1 MRRPPISPLFP
12 YTPLFRSARAPPAG
26 GAGTPAPPSRRAPL
40 AHAADGRVRGIRC
53 AQRRGGVYPEAARA
67 AAGADRVGARNPG
80 RLRSPG
86 AAALGA
92 RVEARSHASQ
102 CSCNHRFRLSRRADD
117 SDDQSRHGAGGG
129 DARHAHRAA
138 RVSAGGGG
146 GARGGGGAAA
156 ERAGRG
162 RVWEYGSMN
171 RASYLL
177 GSSMALALVAVAPA
191 QQSPPGGFQGDTDV
205 GQVTKRG
212 SVTYDAGRGRYT
224 IAGSRANMWFD
235 RDAFHFVWRR
245 IERNVILTTRAQFD
259 GPGVEPHRKFGWSV
273 RSSLETGSPHGTA
286 AVHGD
291 GLVPLPIR
299 PTGRGAPAEVRT
311 SACATGMVQRP
322 RAGNGESLSA

>member
-162 RVWEYGSMN
+162 RVWEYGRMN

-191 QQSPPGGFQGDTDV
+191 QQSPLGVFQGDTDV

-224 IAGSRANMWFD
+224 IAGSGANMWFD

-245 IERNVILTTRAQFD
+245 IEGNVILTTRAQFD

-273 RSSLETGSPHGTA
+273 RSSLETSSPHVTA

-291 GLVPLPIR
+291 GDRKSTRLNSSHLVISYAVFCLKKKK
-299 PTGRGAPAEVRT
+299 
-311 SACATGMVQRP
+311 
-322 RAGNGESLSA
+322 RASSHAAVS